1 MRINKLLS
9 NYGYCSRK
17 EANRWIESGRLSF
30 NGGPCKLGQWVEEG
44 DVVLLDGEPLKARE
58 KIYLL
63 FNKPVGVVCTAESG
77 EKDNLIDYI
86 GYPEYIFPVGRL
98 DKDSQGLMLLTNDGD
113 LANQVL
119 AAENGHEKLYQ
130 VWVDKPLT
138 PEFLEGMAKG
148 VLVDGQITRPCV
160 LTPQGQES
168 FHIILSQGL
177 NRQIRKMC
185 RVFGYKVLKLE
196 RLGIINLELRDLPLG
211 KYRSVE
217 LEELEKLKELI
228 GMSEPNHPFPESK

>member
-9 NYGYCSRK
+9 NFGYCSRK
-17 EANRWIESGRLSF
+17 EANRWIEAGRLTF

-44 DVVLLDGEPLKARE
+44 DVVTLDGQPLRPKD

-63 FNKPVGVVCTAESG
+63 FNKPVGIVCTAESG

-98 DKDSQGLMLLTNDGD
+98 DKDSQGLMLLTNDGE

-130 VWVDKPLT
+130 VWVNKPIS

-148 VLVDGQITRPCV
+148 VLVDGQITRPCE
-160 LTPQGQES
+160 LKPQGQAS
-168 FHIILSQGL
+168 FYITLSQGL

-185 RVFGYKVLKLE
+185 QAFGYKVLKLE
-196 RLGIINLELRDLPLG
+196 RLRIINLELGDLPIG
-211 KYRSVE
+211 IYRSIE
-217 LEELEKLKELI
+217 PNELEKLKELI
-228 GMSEPNHPFPESK
+228 GMSEPDRPFLESK

>member
-17 EANRWIESGRLSF
+17 EANRWIEDGRLIV
-30 NGGPCKLGQWVEEG
+30 NGEPCRLGQWVEVT
-44 DVVLLDGEPLKARE
+44 DRILLDGEPIVPKD

-63 FNKPVGVVCTAESG
+63 FNKPVGIVSTAESG
-77 EKDNLIDYI
+77 ERNNLIDYLA
-86 GYPEYIFPVGRL
+86 YPEYIFPVGRL

-119 AAENGHEKLYQ
+119 AAENGHEKLYA
-130 VWVDKPLT
+130 VSVDQPIT
-138 PEFLEGMAKG
+138 AEFLEGMARG
-148 VLVDGQITRPCV
+148 VLVDGQMTRPCE
-160 LTPQGQES
+160 LIPQGPKS

-185 RVFGYKVLKLE
+185 WTFGYKVLKLE
-196 RLGIINLELRDLPLG
+196 RLRIINLELGDLPIG
-211 KYRSVE
+211 KYRLVE
-217 LEELEKLKELI
+217 LEELENLKSAI
-228 GMSEPNHPFPESK
+228 GMSEPNRPFPL